1 MAGGGHCI
9 DLDAGAGG
17 GEVVHVAGGAL
28 LPGVRRTVA
37 HAGVVVP
44 HFAFID
50 AGGAR
55 FSVHTDTSAR
65 SMFRN

>member
-1 MAGGGHCI
+1 MVGGGHCV

-28 LPGVRRTVA
+28 VPGVRGTVA
-37 HAGVVVP
+37 NAGGMVP

-55 FSVHTDTSAR
+55 FSVRTDTSTR
-65 SMFRN
+65 SSFRF